1 MHKTGR
7 DQTSSAGTGTPL
19 ADADRTRIV
28 DHVEAYAPTMNALA
42 QSMWLNP
49 ELGYQETQASALL
62 AQALRDQQFTLSTGV
77 AEIPTA
83 FVATYG
89 AGQGPVIAFL
99 AEMDALPGFSQAAV
113 PNRQPVEGLTKGHAC
128 GHNLFG
134 AGSLGAAIALTRWMK
149 ESGVTAEV
157 RVYGTPAEEG
167 GAGKAYMARAGLF
180 DDIDVALHWHPG
192 DSNTVWQNHSLA
204 SMGAKFRF
212 HGKSAHAASAPETG
226 RSALH
231 AVEAFHHMAG
241 MLRELVPLHTHI
253 HYVVTRGGDAP
264 NTIPDFAESYLSV
277 RHPQAAV
284 VREVFARVRQAAE
297 GAAMGTGTRVEIE
310 QIGGIHP
317 LLPNDTLG
325 RLTYQNLQAA
335 PPIRWS
341 EEELQFAR
349 VLQETLDD
357 KPDLSSVSQVG
368 GYYHGQIGAF
378 STDVGDLSW
387 IAPCAALGTATWVP
401 GTRPHTWQAV
411 AAGGTSIGEKGMKLA
426 AIVLATTAASL
437 LRSPEH
443 LESARSEFLCSRG
456 PAFTYQPLIS
466 AGGPPLDYRQEQTG
480 TAR

>member
-1 MHKTGR
+1 MR
-7 DQTSSAGTGTPL
+7 AGGGGNTDSGAPL
-19 ADADRTRIV
+19 TEGDRARIV
-28 DHVEAYAPTMNALA
+28 DHVAAYAPTMNALA

-49 ELGYQETQASALL
+49 ELGYQETKASASL
-62 AQALRDQQFTLSTGV
+62 AQALREQGFGLRTGV

-83 FVATYG
+83 FIATYG
-89 AGQGPVIAFL
+89 AGEGPVIAFL
-99 AEMDALPGFSQAAV
+99 AEMDALPGFSQAAA
-113 PNRQPVEGLTKGHAC
+113 PNRQSVEGLTKGHAC

-134 AGSLGAAIALTRWMK
+134 AGSLGAAVALMRWMR
-149 ESGVTAEV
+149 ENGIAAEV

-180 DDIDVALHWHPG
+180 DDVDVALHWHPG

-212 HGKSAHAASAPETG
+212 RGKSAHAASSPETG

-241 MLRELVPLHTHI
+241 MMREVVPLHTHI

-277 RHPQAAV
+277 RHPQASV
-284 VREVFARVRQAAE
+284 VREVFARVVQAAE
-297 GAAMGTGTRVEIE
+297 GAALGTGTHVEFE

-325 RLTYQNLQAA
+325 RLTYQNLLAA
-335 PPIRWS
+335 PPIRWNDD
-341 EEELQFAR
+341 ELQFAR
-349 VLQETLDD
+349 VLQETLDQ
-357 KPDLSSVSQVG
+357 KPDLASVSQVG

-378 STDVGDLSW
+378 STDVGDISW
-387 IAPCAALGTATWVP
+387 LAPCAALGTATWVP
-401 GTRPHTWQAV
+401 GTKPHTWQAV
-411 AAGGTSIGEKGMKLA
+411 AAGGMSIGEKGMKLA

-437 LRSPEH
+437 LRSPAI
-443 LESARSEFLCSRG
+443 LESARSEFLRSRG
-456 PAFTYQPLIS
+456 PTFTYQPLIA
-466 AGGPPLDYRQEQTG
+466 AGGAPLQYRDEPTRR
-480 TAR
+480 TR